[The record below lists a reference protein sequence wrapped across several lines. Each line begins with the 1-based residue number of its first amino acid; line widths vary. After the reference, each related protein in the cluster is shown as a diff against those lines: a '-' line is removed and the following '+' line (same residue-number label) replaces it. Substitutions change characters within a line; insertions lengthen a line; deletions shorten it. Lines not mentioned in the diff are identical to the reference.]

1 MTTITTERSP
11 VLLRATSMTGGSPR
25 LSLKREISPPS
36 VSDPQLL
43 HIHERLN
50 QLDAKVFD
58 LRSSALTKESYVDRR
73 NKEDEFLRREFD
85 HQRAI
90 AASIEA
96 VVGKTRSDISQ
107 LKTLKTD
114 LSCLGAE
121 IFQLRTSVNH
131 ISSKDGFLHSDIT
144 QIRTHLDQLQH
155 DVQRMHSDVCSA
167 RIDVSGVQASVSQLK
182 IDLMTMQRDTRQ
194 QFKHMDRIRFNSLA
208 ITAHA
213 PITPVPVISDDG
225 SIKFPGYFPRTVW
238 NFWCLK
244 KMNRVHR
251 LVELAEFYQLEGYQ
265 YWSRMAIPH
274 ESTFATDG
282 YLSDDSD
289 SSELPSDITRTEA
302 ARLYPEACH
311 QALAAT
317 LGLVYYKIRNEM
329 GEGRPSH
336 LMSTHVAPKRHHE
349 EAGSAHSS
357 PRRRK
362 MPRRSQDG
370 MSISGSASASVPH
383 KIITSYMTAQAGDA
397 KSVVSE
403 GLDKL
408 VWNVDQTQISEETM
422 SKFSDFVKDEPNAL
436 LLLQALEHGRIKL
449 QPSHLERTRLSP
461 TETSSKRSYRSAKRE
476 VQGSALAEAK
486 SDDFHNEMNTVPTE
500 IMSPRSASK
509 WEAEQEDEE
518 DGPPSSSPPEAKE

>member
-25 LSLKREISPPS
+25 LSLKREITPPS
-36 VSDPQLL
+36 ASDPQLY

-58 LRSSALTKESYVDRR
+58 LRSSTLTKESYVDRR

-90 AASIEA
+90 TASIDA
-96 VVGKTRSDISQ
+96 VVGKTRADVSQ

-144 QIRTHLDQLQH
+144 QIRTHLDQLQQ
-155 DVQRMHSDVCSA
+155 DVQRMHSDVCST

-213 PITPVPVISDDG
+213 PITPVPVIHDDG
-225 SIKFPGYFPRTVW
+225 SIGFPDYFPRTVW
-238 NFWCLK
+238 KFWCLK
-244 KMNRVHR
+244 KLNRVHR

-265 YWSRMAIPH
+265 YWSRMALPH
-274 ESTFATDG
+274 ESAFPSDG
-282 YLSDDSD
+282 YMSDDSD
-289 SSELPSDITRTEA
+289 SSELPSDITRSEA

-329 GEGRPSH
+329 GEGRHSH
-336 LMSTHVAPKRHHE
+336 LMPATVAPKRHQDE
-349 EAGSAHSS
+349 VGSMHSS
-357 PRRRK
+357 SKHRK
-362 MPRRSQDG
+362 MARRSQDA
-370 MSISGSASASVPH
+370 ISPIAGNADATVPH
-383 KIITSYMTAQAGDA
+383 KIVTNYMTAQAGD
-397 KSVVSE
+397 
-403 GLDKL
+403 
-408 VWNVDQTQISEETM
+408 
-422 SKFSDFVKDEPNAL
+422 
-436 LLLQALEHGRIKL
+436 
-449 QPSHLERTRLSP
+449 
-461 TETSSKRSYRSAKRE
+461 
-476 VQGSALAEAK
+476 
-486 SDDFHNEMNTVPTE
+486 
-500 IMSPRSASK
+500 
-509 WEAEQEDEE
+509 
-518 DGPPSSSPPEAKE
+518 